1 MSKTKR
7 EASRVTLMVP
17 QDAVLTLKKLSA
29 LYPETGALHAG
40 TPYQML
46 VMVALSARTRDE
58 QILKLAPGFF
68 ALFPT
73 VNDLAIADIGSITK
87 AINTIGMFR
96 QKARHL
102 QGMAR
107 MIVDTFHGVVPQTL
121 DELVRLP
128 GVGRKTASVLLV
140 AAFGVPA
147 IAVDTHVHRVVNRL
161 GWVKTKTVDA
171 TERALLRLLPRST
184 YAVVN
189 RVFVP
194 FGRTI
199 CIATPRCWNCPL
211 VNECAFAKKNLIP
224 PTNRE
229 KVVNTI
235 YSMREGIRLLKVS
248 LRDFLHSLN
257 SPKA

>member
-1 MSKTKR
+1 MTQSTKTIL
-7 EASRVTLMVP
+7 STLRH
-17 QDAVLTLKKLSA
+17 LSD

-40 TPYQML
+40 TPYHMV

-68 ALFPT
+68 QKFPT
-73 VNDLAIADIGSITK
+73 VHDLAVADIESITN
-87 AINTIGMFR
+87 AISTIGMFR
-96 QKARHL
+96 QKARNL
-102 QGMAR
+102 SKMAKLV
-107 MIVDTFHGVVPQTL
+107 VDEFGGEVPRTM

-128 GVGRKTASVLLV
+128 GVGRKTASVILV
-140 AAFGVPA
+140 AAFDVPA

-161 GWVKTKTVDA
+161 GWVKTKTVEA
-171 TERALLRLLPRST
+171 TERALLRIIPKSMQPI
-184 YAVVN
+184 VN

-199 CIATPRCWNCPL
+199 CIAKPRCWACPL

-229 KVVNTI
+229 KVLSTI
-235 YSMREGIRLLKVS
+235 QSMREGIRVLKDALHAA
-248 LRDFLHSLN
+248 LR
-257 SPKA
+257 